1 MAQAPITLD
10 VSEQGLEFH
19 NPHAES
25 KLAWSASIAWGEAKW
40 LFIIMPQPRAY
51 VAIPKRAF
59 SEAQVPEFR
68 DLLRHNIVTK
78 TK

>member
-1 MAQAPITLD
+1 ME
-10 VSEQGLEFH
+10 VSEPGLEFH

-25 KLAWSASIAWGEAKW
+25 KVAWSAYVAWGEAKSV
-40 LFIIMPQPRAY
+40 FIIMPQPRAY

-68 DLLRHNIVTK
+68 DMLRRNIVMK
-78 TK
+78 